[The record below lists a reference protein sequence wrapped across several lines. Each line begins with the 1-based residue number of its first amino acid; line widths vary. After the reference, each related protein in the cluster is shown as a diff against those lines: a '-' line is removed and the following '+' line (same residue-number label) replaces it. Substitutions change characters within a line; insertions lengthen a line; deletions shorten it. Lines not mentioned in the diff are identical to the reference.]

1 MNQPVNT
8 VLGFDY
14 GLKRIG
20 VAVGQVITGTA
31 TPLPLLAARDGVPD
45 WGKIQKLITEWQ
57 PQLLLVGLPLNMD
70 DSEQKMTKA
79 SRRFGNRLNG
89 RFRLPVQWVDERLT
103 SVEAEAMLADLKSQA
118 SGDNINVDSLSAKLI
133 VEQWLGKP

>member
-1 MNQPVNT
+1 LNQPVNT